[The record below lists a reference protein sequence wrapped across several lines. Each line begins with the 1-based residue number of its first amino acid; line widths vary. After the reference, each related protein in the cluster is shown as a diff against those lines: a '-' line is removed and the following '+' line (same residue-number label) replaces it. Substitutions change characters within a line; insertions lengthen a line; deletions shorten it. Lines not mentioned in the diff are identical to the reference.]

1 MSDSVWNIF
10 MDLLR
15 AGLWEKKLRLPE
27 SPEPAYWAAMMQHS
41 RNQSVTGLLLR
52 GITHLPKEQLP
63 PSGIRM
69 KLLAE
74 ADYIERRNMQVNLV
88 EAEVLQH
95 FSEGGV
101 TAHVMKGSRVAKYYA
116 NPMMRESGD
125 IDLYIPKEQFKKAC
139 ELVPKAKLSP
149 DGSAVFRHGGVVVE
163 LHRRYYDLHLPMS
176 KLPAVSSV
184 EGELLLYSSH
194 ILKHALGSGIGLKQ
208 LCDMARALT
217 VTEGRYDKK
226 EFGELLVRT
235 KMIRWHNMLCS
246 LLVSDLDLNPECC
259 LDNFTPGDAGPLRK
273 IIIESG
279 SFGSASESRI
289 KAIKSGSSLA
299 KKTNTTLTFIKRL
312 PFSMKIAPGEAL
324 ATIRELIGGNI
335 SR

>member
-1 MSDSVWNIF
+1 MPNSEWNIF

-15 AGLWEKKLRLPE
+15 AGLWEKDLRLAE
-27 SPEPAYWAAMMQHS
+27 SPDPAFWNTMLQHS
-41 RNQSVTGLLLR
+41 RNQAVAGLLLR

-74 ADYIERRNMQVNLV
+74 ADYIERRNIQVNLV
-88 EAEVLQH
+88 EAEVLEH
-95 FSEGGV
+95 FEKGGV
-101 TAHVMKGSRVAKYYA
+101 VAQVMKGSRAAKHYA

-125 IDLYIPKEQFKKAC
+125 IDLYIPKEYFQKAC
-139 ELVPKAKLSP
+139 ELVPKARKSP
-149 DGSAVFRHGGVVVE
+149 DGSAVFTHGGVIVE
-163 LHRRYYDLHLPMS
+163 LHGRYYDLHLPLS
-176 KLPAVSSV
+176 KLPPVPSV
-184 EGELLLYSSH
+184 TGESLLYSSH

-217 VTEGRYDKK
+217 MTEGTYDKK
-226 EFGELLVRT
+226 EFEAILVRSRL
-235 KMIRWHNMLCS
+235 MRWHNMLCS
-246 LLVSDLDLNPECC
+246 LLVSDLELDPVYC
-259 LDNFTPGDAGPLRK
+259 LDNFKQGDAEPLRK
-273 IIIESG
+273 IIRESG

-289 KAIKSGSSLA
+289 KAIQSGSTLA
-299 KKTNTTLTFIKRL
+299 KKTNTTITFIKRL

-324 ATIRELIGGNI
+324 ATIRELISGNI